1 MKLPAIFVSHGAPNM
16 VLHDSP
22 ARRFLSELGH
32 TLPRPQAVVAIS
44 AHWEARAPLVN
55 ASAQPGTIHDFYGFE
70 PEMYRMRYPAP
81 GAQQLAED
89 IVQRLRTTDLECEL
103 DPMRGLDH
111 GVWTPLMLMY
121 PQADI
126 PVTQISVQTREG
138 AAHHHRLG
146 EILRPLR
153 EEGVL
158 VLGSGGATHNLREL
172 SWGNTDSPAP
182 EWAFG
187 FVQWL
192 RKNIER
198 GDAKTLIDWRKQA
211 PQAARN
217 HPTEEHFLPLFA
229 ALGAGTPGAPGRVL
243 YSGFSMGA
251 LAMDAY
257 AFD

>member
-1 MKLPAIFVSHGAPNM
+1 MLPAIFVSHGAPNM

-22 ARRFLSELGH
+22 TRRFLSDLGH
-32 TLPRPQAVVAIS
+32 RFPTPRAAVVIS
-44 AHWEARAPLVN
+44 AHWETDEPLVGA
-55 ASAQPGTIHDFYGFE
+55 ASQPETIHDFYGFE

-81 GAQQLAED
+81 GAPQLARE
-89 IVQRLRTTDLECEL
+89 IVQRLASAGVSCDVDEA
-103 DPMRGLDH
+103 RGIDH

-121 PQADI
+121 PQADV
-126 PVTQISVQTREG
+126 PVTQISVQTQQG
-138 AAHHHRLG
+138 AAHHFRLG
-146 EILRPLR
+146 EALRALR
-153 EEGVL
+153 EEDVL

-172 SWGNTDSPAP
+172 SWHDPDAAAS
-182 EWAFG
+182 EWALG
-187 FVQWL
+187 FAQWL

-198 GDAKTLIDWRKQA
+198 GDVGALLAWRDQA

-229 ALGAGTPGAPGRVL
+229 ALGAGSPGAPGRVL
-243 YSGFSMGA
+243 HAGFSMGS